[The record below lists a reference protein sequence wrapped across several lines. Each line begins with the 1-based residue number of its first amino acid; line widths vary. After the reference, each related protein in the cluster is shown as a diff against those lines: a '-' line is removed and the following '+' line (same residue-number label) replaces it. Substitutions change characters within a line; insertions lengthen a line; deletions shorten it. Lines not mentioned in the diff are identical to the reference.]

1 MSYQAVLFD
10 MDGTVLNT
18 LEDLTDSVNY
28 SLSRFSLPEVSAS
41 CVRKNLGHG
50 AQYLI
55 SHCVPEDCS
64 PDTVTQVLAFYKP
77 WYDSHCRIKTA
88 PYPGMTDLMCELS
101 DAGILLAVVSNK
113 PDIPV
118 QALAKAF
125 FPGLLECAVG
135 EREGIRTKP
144 HPDALLDAVG
154 KLGVPLEQCVYVGDS
169 EVDIETA
176 RNAGMDEIA
185 VAWGF
190 RDKEELLEAGAE
202 VLVCSMQELKERILK
217 HG

>member
-28 SLSRFSLPEVSAS
+28 SLSRFSLPEVSTS

-55 SHCVPEDCS
+55 AHCVPEDCG
-64 PDTVTQVLAFYKP
+64 PDTVSQVLTFYKP

-88 PYPGMTDLMCELS
+88 PYPGMTDLMRDLS
-101 DAGILLAVVSNK
+101 EVGILLAVVSNK
-113 PDIPV
+113 PDKPV
-118 QALAKAF
+118 QELARAF
-125 FPGLLECAVG
+125 FPGLLKCAVG
-135 EREGIRTKP
+135 EREGVRTKP
-144 HPDALLDAVG
+144 HPDTLLDAVRR
-154 KLGVPLEQCVYVGDS
+154 LGVSPEHCVYVGDS

-176 RNAGMDEIA
+176 RNAGIAEIA

-190 RDKEELLEAGAE
+190 RDEETLLHAGAE
-202 VLVCSMQELKERILK
+202 VIVHNMRELKERILK

>member
-1 MSYQAVLFD
+1 MSYKAVLFD

-28 SLSRFSLPEVSAS
+28 SLSRFSLPEVSTS

-50 AQYLI
+50 AKYLI

-64 PDTVTQVLAFYKP
+64 PDKATQVLAFYKP
-77 WYDSHCRIKTA
+77 WYDSHCRIKSA
-88 PYPGMTDLMCELS
+88 PYPGMADLMRELS
-101 DAGILLAVVSNK
+101 EAGILLAVVSNK
-113 PDIPV
+113 PDTPV
-118 QALAKAF
+118 QELAKAF
-125 FPGLLECAVG
+125 FPGLLGCAVG

-144 HPDALLDAVG
+144 HPDALLDAVV

-202 VLVCSMQELKERILK
+202 VLVCRMQELKERLLN

>member
-1 MSYQAVLFD
+1 

-88 PYPGMTDLMCELS
+88 PYPGMTDLMRELS

-144 HPDALLDAVG
+144 HPDTLLDAVR
-154 KLGVPLEQCVYVGDS
+154 KLGVPLDQCVYVGDS

-185 VAWGF
+185 VTWGF
-190 RDKEELLEAGAE
+190 RDEEELLEAGAE
-202 VLVCSMQELKERILK
+202 ILVHSMQELKERILK